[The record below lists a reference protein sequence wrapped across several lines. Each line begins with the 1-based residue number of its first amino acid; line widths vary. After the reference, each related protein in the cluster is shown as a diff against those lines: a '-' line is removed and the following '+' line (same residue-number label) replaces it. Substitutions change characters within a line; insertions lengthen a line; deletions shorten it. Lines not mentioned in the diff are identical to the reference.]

1 VRTELENYLRPFG
14 QEHLLRFWDELNE
27 SQQQALAKQIRD
39 IDLAHLQRLF
49 RGAGKSIDWR
59 ELALRAEPPP
69 AIRLQ
74 AGGTDTDTARRLGE
88 QALRSGQ
95 VGMILVAG
103 GQGTRLGFD
112 QPKGMF
118 PIGPLS
124 NRTLFEMHV
133 DRLRAVMRR
142 YKTSIPLYLMT
153 SPATDRATREYF
165 QAHNRLG
172 LAENELVIFCQG
184 TMPAVERETGKILLD
199 SKDAIA
205 LSPDGHGGLVAALSR
220 NGCLADAKS
229 RGIEHFYYGQVDNPM
244 IEVCDPLLIGYHIAA
259 ASQLTTQVVRKRFAL
274 EKVGNVV
281 SIDGRVQII
290 EYSDLPN
297 DLAEKKAKDRSS
309 VFWAGN
315 IAVHVLDRKFLEEVV
330 AQVDRFPFHQAI
342 KSVPY
347 IDELGNRVTP
357 STVNAV
363 KFERF
368 VFDLLPIATNAIV
381 VEADAA
387 NVFAPVK
394 NASGSPTDSP
404 ETCRQALVN
413 LHRNWL
419 EQAGAIIGDE
429 VIVEM
434 HPLWALDAAE
444 VAKKIARGTKVLSN
458 TYFVESNS

>member
-1 VRTELENYLRPFG
+1 VRTELENYLKPFG
-14 QEHLLRFWDELNE
+14 QEHLLRFWDELNAV
-27 SQQQALAKQIRD
+27 QQQALAAQIQD
-39 IDLAHLQRLF
+39 IDLEQLQRLF
-49 RGAGKSIDWR
+49 RGAEKSINWR
-59 ELALRAEPPP
+59 ELAERAEPPP
-69 AIRLQ
+69 AIRLE
-74 AGGTDTDTARRLGE
+74 AGGTDTESARQLGE
-88 QALRSGQ
+88 KALRSGQ

-142 YKTSIPLYLMT
+142 YNTSIPLYLMT
-153 SPATDRATREYF
+153 SPATDRATRDYF
-165 QAHNRLG
+165 QSHNRLG
-172 LAENELVIFCQG
+172 LAEDELVIFCQG
-184 TMPAVERETGKILLD
+184 TMPAVNRNSGKILLD
-199 SKDAIA
+199 AKDAIA

-220 NGCLADAKS
+220 NGCLADAKK

-244 IEVCDPLLIGYHIAA
+244 IEVCDPLLIGYHVAA
-259 ASQLTTQVVRKRFAL
+259 SSQLTTQVVRKRFPL

-281 SIDGRVQII
+281 AIDGRVQII

-297 DLAEKKAKDRSS
+297 DLAEKKSKKGSPI
-309 VFWAGN
+309 FWAGN
-315 IAVHVLDRKFLEEVV
+315 IAVHVLDRTFLEDVV
-330 AQVDRFPFHQAI
+330 DQVDRFPFHQAI
-342 KSVPY
+342 KAVPY
-347 IDELGNRVTP
+347 IDDQGNRISP
-357 STVNAV
+357 SSVNAV

-368 VFDLLPIATNAIV
+368 VFDLLPIANNAIV

-419 EQAGAIIGDE
+419 EQAGAVVPDE

-434 HPLWALDAAE
+434 HPMWALDAAE
-444 VAKKIARGTKVLSN
+444 VAKKISRGTKVLSN